1 MGGGSGIVAEGITRR
16 FGNTTLLADIS
27 LRVSR
32 GEVLTLCG
40 PSGCGKT
47 TLLRMIAGFDLPDA
61 GIIWIDGVEV
71 GNPERALYPF
81 NRNVSMIFQNLALW
95 PHMTVREHLEFAV
108 SGLKHDGRSIG
119 AGPDEQVDYWLETMH
134 IQGLC
139 SRYPHELSG
148 GEKQRLALARAF
160 ICRPGYLLMDEP
172 FSSLDPFLKEKMWK
186 VVHRIRDDDTGILY
200 VSHDVNEAFDFSD
213 RVAFMIRGRIGITGY
228 VADIKEK
235 YGASILD
242 MVYADRGISGL
253 SHATDECGGDMVF

>member
-1 MGGGSGIVAEGITRR
+1 MGDATGVVVDGITKR
-16 FGNTTLLADIS
+16 FGNTTVLSDIS
-27 LRVSR
+27 LSVSR

-47 TLLRMIAGFDLPDA
+47 TLLRMIAGFELPDA

-71 GNPERALYPF
+71 SNPVRALYPF
-81 NRNVSMIFQNLALW
+81 KRNLSMIFQSLSLW

-108 SGLKHDGRSIG
+108 SGLRHDTDRTIT
-119 AGPDEQVDYWLETMH
+119 AGPDGQVDYWLETMQIKDLH
-134 IQGLC
+134 

-160 ICRPGYLLMDEP
+160 ICRPNYLLMDEP
-172 FSSLDPFLKEKMWK
+172 FTSLDPFLKKRMWE
-186 VVHRIRDDDTGILY
+186 VVHRVRDDNTGILY

-235 YGASILD
+235 YGSSILD
-242 MVYADRGISGL
+242 MVY
-253 SHATDECGGDMVF
+253 GD